1 MYRQLAKVLFVM
13 IIMHASTT
21 GMRFTATLDALKHG
35 GSSFE
40 VGAMLSMVALV
51 PAFFALSAGRW
62 LDRVGPR
69 VPIFLGLFCV
79 LCAGVETVLLPTD
92 RVGLAP
98 LFAAC
103 LLVGVAF
110 MLSNTVVQRL
120 TGDVVP
126 PEKRTTA
133 FSIMAMTASASGVL
147 TPVVTGYAIEHAGFS
162 GFYAWCVGAAVLTAL
177 LLLTPAFRAVFPKEA
192 ARRGEKATK
201 QGSAKDFLV
210 LAGMRNVLFVSVMI
224 SVAWEVGNLLIPV
237 YCAAVGRSPSEIGWI
252 LGSFAAATFAVRL
265 LMPVFLRFLRDWQLI
280 TCTLFVGGAAFAVF
294 PFFSELV
301 PLMATAFLLGM
312 GLGASFPNI
321 LSLMYRLSP
330 SGRIGEAIGL
340 RLMLM
345 NLSKASFPVLM
356 GALGAAIGAGTALWG
371 LAVFLGLG
379 GLYAVRSSREVAR
392 ACRAAPSS
400 PHTT

>member
-69 VPIFLGLFCV
+69 VPIYLGLFCV
-79 LCAGVETVLLPTD
+79 LAAGAETVLLPTD
-92 RVGLAP
+92 SVGLAP

-103 LLVGVAF
+103 LLVGIAF

-126 PEKRTTA
+126 QEQRTTA

-147 TPVVTGYAIEHAGFS
+147 TPVITGYAIEHAGFS
-162 GFYAWCVGAAVLTAL
+162 VFYAWCIGAAVLTGL
-177 LLLTPAFRAVFPKEA
+177 LLLTPAFRAVFPKDA
-192 ARRGEKATK
+192 ARRGPKSGK
-201 QGSAKDFLV
+201 KGSAKDFLV
-210 LAGMRNVLFVSVMI
+210 LSGMRNVLFVSVMI

-294 PFFSELV
+294 PFFSDLV

-330 SGRIGEAIGL
+330 PGRIGEAIGL

-379 GLYAVRSSREVAR
+379 GFYAVRSSREVAE
-392 ACRAAPSS
+392 ACLSAPSS
-400 PHTT
+400 PHAS